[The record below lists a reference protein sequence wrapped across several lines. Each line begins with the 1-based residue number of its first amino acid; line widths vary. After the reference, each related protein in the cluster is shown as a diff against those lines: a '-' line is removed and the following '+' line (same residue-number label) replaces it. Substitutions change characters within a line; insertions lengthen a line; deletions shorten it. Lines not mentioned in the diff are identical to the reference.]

1 MRQGFAKGQKQLDA
15 GATSAVLKLIKKF
28 QEMLGAGHV
37 APPTI
42 VWKSEMGART
52 LGRQIVRGPEL
63 QAIADGKPAKNIH
76 STIELQRI
84 ILSNESTLARILA
97 HETIHHVEDGLM
109 TQEDA
114 KRAIALQRAG
124 YRDPSRGH
132 GAFFLAS
139 AKKIND
145 LVGDPSFVTVT
156 SDESY
161 ERAQSSEKPYFLYV
175 TKLSPGRYAYAW
187 TTRIG
192 PSSKDFLVRKIREG
206 AGFLVTTTDLYWSER
221 GVKLTPNT
229 YVSIPSSDKE
239 RMMELEA
246 LFEGGN
252 PEYSLALIRAPRE
265 NPNALG
271 VLPAR
276 PLGQTL
282 GRRPRR

>member
-1 MRQGFAKGQKQLDA
+1 MRAGFAKGQKQLDA

-37 APPTI
+37 APPAI
-42 VWKSEMGART
+42 VWKSEMGPRT
-52 LGRQIVRGPEL
+52 LGRQIVLGSEIK
-63 QAIADGKPAKNIH
+63 AIAEGKPAADVR

-84 ILSNESTLARILA
+84 ILSNESTLARVLA

-109 TQEDA
+109 TQEEA
-114 KRAIALQRAG
+114 KRIFALMRIGRKPAG
-124 YRDPSRGH
+124 KH

-161 ERAQSSEKPYFLYV
+161 ELSQSTEKPYFLYV
-175 TKLSPGRYAYAW
+175 TKLSPGRYAFAW
-187 TTRIG
+187 ATRIG
-192 PSSKDFLVRKIREG
+192 PSSKEYLVRKIREG

-221 GVKLTPNT
+221 GAKLP
-229 YVSIPSSDKE
+229 YVSVPSSDTE

-252 PEYSLALIRAPRE
+252 RDYSLALIRAPRE